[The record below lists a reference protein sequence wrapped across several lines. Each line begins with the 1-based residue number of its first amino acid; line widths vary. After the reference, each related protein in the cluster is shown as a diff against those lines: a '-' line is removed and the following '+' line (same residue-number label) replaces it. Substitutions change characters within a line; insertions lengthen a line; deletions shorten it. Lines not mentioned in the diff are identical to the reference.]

1 MNTGLRAK
9 RKPRQKGD
17 AELLAGGKNVFR
29 GPVAEVVFSRF
40 LTGGPTIDVAIHRGY
55 RHPG

>member
-1 MNTGLRAK
+1 MSTGLRAK

-29 GPVAEVVFSRF
+29 GPVAEVVFVPTHAAHTDASRQNPS
-40 LTGGPTIDVAIHRGY
+40 GKR
-55 RHPG
+55 